1 MTQNETEKNGISLKK
16 LNTEQ
21 LDKLMSRVMHEM
33 RRRDSDHV
41 RGDVVNSSQA
51 LRKLRATDKLP

>member
-1 MTQNETEKNGISLKK
+1 MMHDDIEKYGFSLK
-16 LNTEQ
+16 TMDTVE

-41 RGDVVNSSQA
+41 RGDVVSSSQA
-51 LRKLRATDKLP
+51 LRKLRSTDKLP